1 MAIFLKV
8 YYETMT
14 ADTRLA
20 LDGGPQVRTQ
30 PLPAGRGLS
39 VFGEEELAAAVEVLK
54 SRSLFRYYGPDLRR
68 TVEAFEG
75 AACEALDARYAVAT
89 SSGTAALRAGLA
101 ALGVGCGDEVIVPA
115 LTFIAT
121 VNAVVTMGAVPIFA
135 EIDDT
140 LGLDPADV
148 AAKITPR
155 TAAIVPVHLDNG
167 ACDMDPLMELGRQ
180 AGVLVLE
187 DAAQAMGMHYK
198 GRALGTIGDV
208 GAFSLQL
215 DKNVTSGEGGL
226 LVTADEALYL
236 RAACYQDQG
245 GQFVTSSGAGRGR
258 PYPEPF
264 VGENLRM
271 TEIAGAIAAVQLGKL
286 PALLSA
292 MRVNAEKIRSS
303 IADMDGITFRR
314 DPGGDGAASSI
325 GLFLETSD
333 LASQFKQA
341 MRAEGV
347 PVGQLY
353 GGQPVYL
360 TPSIMAKRT
369 ASGKGGPWN
378 CGEHPTTVEYGP
390 GLCPRTEDLAMRSV
404 LIPVGAA
411 YSASDCQDV
420 AEAARKV
427 LGAII

>member
-1 MAIFLKV
+1 
-8 YYETMT
+8 MT
-14 ADTRLA
+14 VTTTLA
-20 LDGGPQVRTQ
+20 LDGGPQVRTE

-39 VFGEEELAAAVEVLK
+39 VFGPEELQAAIEVLN
-54 SRSLFRYYGPDLRR
+54 SRSLFRYYGPQLLGK
-68 TVEAFEG
+68 VEAFEQ
-75 AACEALDARYAVAT
+75 AACAAMGAQHAVAT

-101 ALGVGCGDEVIVPA
+101 ALGVGCGDEVIVPS

-121 VNAVVTMGAVPIFA
+121 VNAVVVCGAVPVFA

-148 AAKITPR
+148 EAKITER
-155 TAAIVPVHLDNG
+155 TAAIIPVHLDNG
-167 ACDMDPLMELGRQ
+167 PCDMDPLMAIARQ
-180 AGVLVLE
+180 RGVPVLE
-187 DAAQAMGMHYK
+187 DAAQAMGMSYK
-198 GRALGTIGDV
+198 GRPLGTIGDL

-215 DKNVTSGEGGL
+215 EKNVTSGEGGL
-226 LVTADEALYL
+226 LVTGDEALYL

-258 PYPEPF
+258 DYPDPF

-286 PALLSA
+286 PGLLANMAENKQRIQA
-292 MRVNAEKIRSS
+292 ML
-303 IADMDGITFRR
+303 DDLDTITFRR
-314 DPGGDGAASSI
+314 DPGGDGGGSSI
-325 GLFLETSD
+325 GIFLRDKE
-333 LASQFKQA
+333 LARKFIAA

-360 TPSIMAKRT
+360 TPSIVDKRT

-378 CGEHPTTVEYGP
+378 CAEHPTSVEYGP
-390 GLCPRTEDLAMRSV
+390 GLCPRTEDIASRSV

-411 YSASDCQDV
+411 YTEADCEDV
-420 AEAARKV
+420 ATAVDKV
-427 LGAII
+427 LSVIG

>member
-1 MAIFLKV
+1 MAVK
-8 YYETMT
+8 E
-14 ADTRLA
+14 RLA
-20 LDGGPQVRTQ
+20 VDGGPQVRTE
-30 PLPAGRGLS
+30 PLPVGRGLS
-39 VFGEEELAAAVEVLK
+39 VFGPEELAAAVEVLK
-54 SRSLFRYYGPDLRR
+54 SRSLFRYYGPQLLLK
-68 TVEAFEG
+68 VEALER
-75 AACEALDARYAVAT
+75 AACDALGARYAVAT
-89 SSGTAALRAGLA
+89 SSGTAALRAGLE

-121 VNAVVTMGAVPIFA
+121 VNAVVTVGAVPIFA

-148 AAKITPR
+148 AAKVTTR
-155 TAAIVPVHLDNG
+155 TAAIIPVHLDNG
-167 ACDMDPLMELGRQ
+167 ACDMDPIMEVARQ
-180 AGVLVLE
+180 SGVPVLE
-187 DAAQAMGMHYK
+187 DTAQAMGMCYK
-198 GRALGTIGDV
+198 GKALGTIGEI

-226 LVTADEALYL
+226 VVTDDEALYL

-245 GQFVTSSGAGRGR
+245 GQFVTSSGAGRSR

-271 TEIAGAIAAVQLGKL
+271 TEIAGAMAEVQLGKL
-286 PALLSA
+286 PGLLKD
-292 MRVNAEKIRSS
+292 MRANAETIRSS
-303 IADMDGITFRR
+303 IDDIDGITFRR
-314 DPGGDGAASSI
+314 DPGGGGSASSI
-325 GLFLETSD
+325 GIFLETAE
-333 LASQFKQA
+333 LASQFKLA

-378 CGEHPTTVEYGP
+378 CAEHPTNVEYGP
-390 GLCPRTEDLAMRSV
+390 GLCPRTEDLAVRSV

-411 YSASDCQDV
+411 YSAADCRDV
-420 AEAARKV
+420 AAAVRKV
-427 LGAII
+427 LGALS

>member
-1 MAIFLKV
+1 MAVK
-8 YYETMT
+8 E
-14 ADTRLA
+14 RLA
-20 LDGGPQVRTQ
+20 VDGGPQVRTE
-30 PLPAGRGLS
+30 PLPVGRGLS
-39 VFGEEELAAAVEVLK
+39 VFGPEELAAAVEVLE
-54 SRSLFRYYGPDLRR
+54 SRSLFRYYGPQLMRK
-68 TVEAFEG
+68 VEAFER
-75 AACEALDARYAVAT
+75 AACDALGTRYAVAT

-115 LTFIAT
+115 LTFVAS
-121 VNAVVTMGAVPIFA
+121 VNAVVTAGAVPIFA

-148 AAKITPR
+148 AAKITTR
-155 TAAIVPVHLDNG
+155 TTAIMPVHLDNG
-167 ACDMDPLMELGRQ
+167 ACDMSPLMDVARQ
-180 AGVLVLE
+180 AGVPVLE
-187 DAAQAMGMHYK
+187 DTAQAMGMCYQ
-198 GRALGTIGDV
+198 GRALGTIGDI

-226 LVTADEALYL
+226 VVTNDEALYL

-245 GQFVTSSGAGRGR
+245 GQFVTSSGAGRAR

-271 TEIAGAIAAVQLGKL
+271 TEIAGAIAGVQLGKL
-286 PALLSA
+286 PGWLNA
-292 MRVNAEKIRSS
+292 MRLNAKTIRSS
-303 IADMDGITFRR
+303 IDDIHGITFRR
-314 DPGGDGAASSI
+314 DPGGDGPASSI
-325 GLFLETSD
+325 GIFLETAD
-333 LASQFKQA
+333 LAGQFKKA

-360 TPSIMAKRT
+360 TPSIVAKRT

-378 CGEHPTTVEYGP
+378 CAEHPTTVEYGP
-390 GLCPRTEDLAMRSV
+390 GLCPRTEDLAARSV

-411 YSASDCQDV
+411 YSAADCRDV
-420 AEAARKV
+420 VDAVRKV
-427 LGAII
+427 LGGIS

>member
-1 MAIFLKV
+1 M
-8 YYETMT
+8 
-14 ADTRLA
+14 
-20 LDGGPQVRTQ
+20 
-30 PLPAGRGLS
+30 
-39 VFGEEELAAAVEVLK
+39 
-54 SRSLFRYYGPDLRR
+54 
-68 TVEAFEG
+68 
-75 AACEALDARYAVAT
+75 
-89 SSGTAALRAGLA
+89 
-101 ALGVGCGDEVIVPA
+101 
-115 LTFIAT
+115 
-121 VNAVVTMGAVPIFA
+121 PIFA

-148 AAKITPR
+148 AAKIHPAPR
-155 TAAIVPVHLDNG
+155 QLFPVHLDNG
-167 ACDMDPLMELGRQ
+167 ACDMDPIMEIARQ
-180 AGVLVLE
+180 SGVPVLE
-187 DAAQAMGMHYK
+187 DSAQAMGMRYK

-286 PALLSA
+286 PGLLSA

-303 IADMDGITFRR
+303 IEGLSGVTFRR
-314 DPGGDGAASSI
+314 DPGADGAASSVGI
-325 GLFLETSD
+325 FLSTPD
-333 LASQFKQA
+333 LASQFKRA

-360 TPSIMAKRT
+360 TPSIVAKRT
-369 ASGKGGPWN
+369 ASGKGGPWR
-378 CGEHPTTVEYGP
+378 
-390 GLCPRTEDLAMRSV
+390 LRR
-404 LIPVGAA
+404 
-411 YSASDCQDV
+411 ASDDCRIRAGPLPAHRGSRRALSTDSG
-420 AEAARKV
+420 ERS
-427 LGAII
+427 LLRG